1 MMTINYIEV
10 QQPIGTFYLC
20 CIPASTLIKIVR
32 VNARSQD
39 ADGIQRDL
47 SRSRIK
53 SIGDY
58 CSDPDAVFP
67 TPIVIS
73 VDKSA
78 GISLDESNHRIN
90 FSEDSCIGEVIDGQH
105 RLWGI
110 EKSEYISSFNLP
122 VVLMFDLTI
131 EEKAYVFSTI
141 NSNQTK
147 VPPSLIFDLF
157 DVSNLRSPNKTV
169 HHIAR
174 VMNCSVES
182 PFYNR
187 LKMLGKKEQSQKNA
201 TLSQGTFAK
210 TILMLISKDPN
221 EDARLIK
228 RGLKLNPNDK
238 LIFRQYF
245 IEEKD
250 EIIIKILLNCFNAL
264 KNIFHDEWSEPQNNI
279 LWKTTGF
286 RAIIYALPS
295 LCKKGIRDKDLTQEF
310 FTSCFYLFKTKL
322 TIQKLSL
329 TSEYFPGGSEQ
340 IQRRLARLIVDSIA
354 NDNIKQNNNNL
365 LEVKDIQDF
374 IDNIVDINKYELYD
388 IAEALDKQKT
398 SYETLK
404 VIPINEKNVFKLINP
419 YADVF
424 IEIKTDQA
432 HALLKDI
439 QNKYMLGM
447 DYESWLAYKESL
459 EKDD

>member
-1 MMTINYIEV
+1 MITINYIEV

-32 VNARSQD
+32 VNARSQG
-39 ADGIQRDL
+39 ADGVQRDM
-47 SRSRIK
+47 SKSRIK

-67 TPIVIS
+67 TPIVVS

-78 GISLDESNHRIN
+78 DVLLDESNHRIN

-174 VMNCSVES
+174 VMNCSIES

-295 LCKKGIRDKDLTQEF
+295 LYKKGIRNKNLTQEF
-310 FTSCFYLFKTKL
+310 FTSCFEIFKVKL
-322 TIQKLSL
+322 TGQNLSL

-340 IQRRLARLIVDSIA
+340 IQGRLARLIVDSIA
-354 NDNIKQNNNNL
+354 NSSIEQYNNL
-365 LEVKDIQDF
+365 LEIKDIQDF
-374 IDNIVDINKYELYD
+374 IDNFIDINKYELYD

-398 SYETLK
+398 SYETIK
-404 VIPINEKNVFKLINP
+404 VILVNDYVFKLINP
-419 YADVF
+419 YTDVF
-424 IEIKTDQA
+424 IEIKNDQA
-432 HALLKDI
+432 RAYLKYI

>member
-1 MMTINYIEV
+1 MITINYIEV

-20 CIPASTLIKIVR
+20 CIPASILIKIVR
-32 VNARSQD
+32 ISTRSQD
-39 ADGIQRDL
+39 SDGVQRDM
-47 SRSRIK
+47 SKSRIK

-78 GISLDESNHRIN
+78 GVLLDESNHRIN
-90 FSEDSCIGEVIDGQH
+90 FSETSCIGEVIDGQH

-110 EKSEYISSFNLP
+110 ENSEYINSFNLP

-147 VPPSLIFDLF
+147 VPTSLIYDLF

-174 VMNCSVES
+174 VMNCSIES

-187 LKMLGKKEQSQKNA
+187 LKMLGKKEPSQINA

-210 TILMLISKDPN
+210 TILMLISKNPD

-228 RGLKLNPNDK
+228 RSLKLKSDDK

-250 EIIIKILLNCFNAL
+250 EIIIKILYNCFNAL
-264 KNIFHDEWSEPQNNI
+264 KDVFYNEWCEPQNNI

-295 LCKKGIRDKDLTQEF
+295 LCKKGIRDKDLTQKF
-310 FTSCFYLFKTKL
+310 FTFCFQAFKTKL
-322 TIQKLSL
+322 SKQKLSL
-329 TSEYFPGGSEQ
+329 TSKDFPGGSEQ
-340 IQRRLARLIVDSIA
+340 IQRRLARFIVDSIA
-354 NDNIKQNNNNL
+354 DINIEQYNNNL
-365 LEVKDIQDF
+365 LEIKDIQEF
-374 IDNIVDINKYELYD
+374 IDNIIDINKYELYD
-388 IAEALDKQKT
+388 IAEALDKKKT

-404 VIPINEKNVFKLINP
+404 VVPVNGDVFKLINP
-419 YADVF
+419 YTDVF
-424 IEIKTDQA
+424 IEIKNDQA
-432 HALLKDI
+432 HTLLKDI

>member
-1 MMTINYIEV
+1 MITINYIEV

-32 VNARSQD
+32 VNARSQG
-39 ADGIQRDL
+39 ADGVQRDM
-47 SRSRIK
+47 SKSRIK

-67 TPIVIS
+67 TPIVVS

-78 GISLDESNHRIN
+78 DVLLDESNHRIN

-147 VPPSLIFDLF
+147 VPPSLIYDLF
-157 DVSNLRSPNKTV
+157 DVSNFRSPNKTV

-187 LKMLGKKEQSQKNA
+187 LKMLGKKERSQKNA

-210 TILMLISKDPN
+210 TILMLISKNPD
-221 EDARLIK
+221 EDSRLIK
-228 RGLKLNPNDK
+228 RGLKPKSDNK

-245 IEEKD
+245 IDEKD
-250 EIIIKILLNCFNAL
+250 EIIIKILYNCFNAL
-264 KNIFHDEWSEPQNNI
+264 KDVFHDEWNEPQNNI

-295 LCKKGIRDKDLTQEF
+295 LYKKGIRNKNLTQEF
-310 FTSCFYLFKTKL
+310 FTSCFEIFKVKL
-322 TIQKLSL
+322 TGQNLSL

-340 IQRRLARLIVDSIA
+340 IQGRLARLIVDSIA
-354 NDNIKQNNNNL
+354 NSSIEQYNNL
-365 LEVKDIQDF
+365 LEIKDIQDF
-374 IDNIVDINKYELYD
+374 IDNFIDINKYELYD

-398 SYETLK
+398 SYETIK
-404 VIPINEKNVFKLINP
+404 VILVNDYVFKLINP
-419 YADVF
+419 YTDVF
-424 IEIKTDQA
+424 IEIKNDQA
-432 HALLKDI
+432 RAYLKYI